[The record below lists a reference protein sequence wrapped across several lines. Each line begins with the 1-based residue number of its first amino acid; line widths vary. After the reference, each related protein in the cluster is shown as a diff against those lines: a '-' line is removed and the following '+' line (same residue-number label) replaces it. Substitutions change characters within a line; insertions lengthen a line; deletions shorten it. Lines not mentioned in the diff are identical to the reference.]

1 MNEPLTR
8 DLLAGIDI
16 GSTTTKVVVLDP
28 ATRDMLHPTYKR
40 HHAHQVESL
49 ADVFADLAARFPNA
63 RFHLVMSGSGGK
75 GLASFLGIRYLQ
87 EVVANSI
94 AVQELYPATRCAIEL
109 GGQDAKM
116 IFFDHNTQTGALQVN
131 DMRMNGSCA
140 GGTGAFLDEIATLLK
155 TPVEQL
161 NDLAERGQTV
171 FSISGR
177 CGVYAKTDIQPL
189 LNQGVTKED
198 IALSTFHA
206 VAKQTLGGLA
216 QGLDIHAPV
225 IFEGGPLTF
234 NPQLVSVFAQR
245 LELGSDG
252 IIIPANPEVIVA
264 QGAALSL
271 LGMFA
276 EEDTAVDLDA
286 LQRRLHDAPAAL
298 AQAASMGT
306 PFFASEADRRAFQE
320 RHRTAPEPAGAAAF
334 APGSTVRAYLGVDSG
349 STTTKFALVGEDGE
363 LIDSFYSSNEGEPLD
378 ILRDAM
384 AALADR
390 YEAAGVKLDILA
402 CGTIGYGELLFH
414 RALHSDIHIVETVAH
429 SFAAARSVPD
439 ASFILDIGG
448 QDMKAIWLHDGIVT
462 DILVNEACSSGCGSF
477 LESFARSLNIP
488 TREIAAAAFRSTNP
502 AVLGSRC
509 TVFMNS
515 SVVTEQ
521 KNGKSPDDIMAG
533 LCRSI
538 IENVF
543 TKVIRVSNLSSLGQK
558 IVVQGGTFNNDAVL
572 SAFEQYIGRE
582 VTRAPYPGLMGAIG
596 AALLAQRHVAERLAE
611 DGAYTSTFIGLDA
624 VRGLSYTQQANS
636 ICPFC
641 GNACNRSIITFQDG
655 STFVTGNRC
664 ERGSVVG
671 DPKDAS
677 VRDAV
682 KAARAKTDA
691 TPNLYKMREKLLF
704 KNYPVEELCEKRD
717 LTIGLP
723 RVLAFWDNA
732 PFWTTFWRALGFDV
746 KLSRK
751 SDRPLFENGLPAV
764 ASDTICFP
772 AKLVHGHVRDLVKR
786 GVDRIFMPVITT
798 VSSENT
804 EKTSESMCAVVKG
817 YPMVIRNSDNP
828 EKRFGV
834 KFDDPLWHWYTP
846 ADREKQLAA
855 WMGETFGIS
864 RDLVKAAIA
873 QADAAQDAFRTELL
887 AEGARVL
894 EQVEAEGR
902 YAVVLA
908 GRPYHNDPLVNHDLP
923 DQFAAQ
929 GIPVLPPDAVPG
941 ATEVDL
947 SHSRLDVVNNFH
959 ARMLSNAI
967 LCAQRPYLEYA
978 QIVSFGC
985 GHDAYLTDE
994 IIRIMGELSDKTP
1007 LVLKVDESDI
1017 AGPLRI
1023 RVRSFVETVNMR
1035 RALQKADPTKAME
1048 PKAALDDP
1056 YPQKF
1061 DKAARRERV
1070 VLVPNT
1076 SHAFSRMMAAVFSKQ
1091 GLRAVPLEIGRDEA
1105 IRLGKKYVHN
1115 DICFPAQIVIGE
1127 ALAELETGKYAH
1139 ADVAVATGKYIGDC
1153 RLTHYAALLRKA
1165 LDDAG
1170 YEDVPIITNDDVD
1183 YHNQQPGWTMNMM
1196 SAIRIALVL
1205 PMIDALEEL
1214 LRKMRPYE
1222 LVPGSSDDA
1231 FERAIDVLM
1240 EGLEAH
1246 GSRGAEK
1253 AFKQSIAIMNEVKY
1267 DRSELRPRVLIVGE
1281 YLLNFHPGANHDV
1294 EQYLED
1300 NGFEIIEARMTDVI
1314 RKTYFYKD
1322 AQVKEYGVGKPL
1334 GEKAFLRIA
1343 NRLFEHGHDVCDRIA
1358 AAHPLYE
1365 PACRMPEL
1373 VQASDPIIHHTF
1385 DAGEGVLI
1393 PGEILHHAAH
1403 GCEAF
1408 LILQPF
1414 GCLPNH
1420 IVGRGIAKRLKEL
1433 YPNAQILPLDYDPD
1447 VSFANLE
1454 NRLQMLV
1461 MNVQGAKAPKAESDA
1476 QAAGSRENPMPP
1488 MPTDP
1493 DNRPWTPKV
1502 VPGRFGNEGLAENL
1516 AAAVAEA
1523 AREAAAL
1530 ANEASERAA
1539 ESQSLQVKLAK
1550 TRIDGL
1556 IAQSNGKIDQ
1566 LDQLAQRLDAL
1577 SESVHERANAGADE
1591 ALARVDEALAQ
1602 LDAIVNGTLEEARES
1617 FERLHGYAQVVR
1629 QASDDARAS
1638 ADETLARTVGDIREY
1653 AANVAR
1659 QAAKLRIEA
1668 DNVAHLAE
1676 DLART
1681 DAPSQS

>member
-1 MNEPLTR
+1 MDTRKTALPR
-8 DLLAGIDI
+8 DLYAGLDI
-16 GSTTTKVVVLDP
+16 GSTTTKAVVLDP
-28 ATRDMLHPTYKR
+28 RTRKILHSTYRR

-49 ADVFADLAARFPNA
+49 KDAFADLEARFPEA
-63 RFHLVMSGSGGK
+63 RFHVVMSGSGGK
-75 GLASFLGIRYLQ
+75 GLANFLGIRYLQ

-94 AVQELYPATRCAIEL
+94 AVQELYPTARCAIEL

-116 IFFDHNTQTGALQVN
+116 IFFDHNSETGALQVN

-171 FSISGR
+171 YSISGR

-234 NPQLVSVFAQR
+234 NPRLVDVFSER
-245 LELGSDG
+245 LELGGEG
-252 IIIPANPEVIVA
+252 IIIPENPEVIVA

-276 EEDTAVDLDA
+276 DEDTTANLAA
-286 LQRRLHDAPAAL
+286 LQARLAEAPAAL
-298 AQAASMGT
+298 AAAAQMGT
-306 PFFASEADRRAFQE
+306 PFFASENERETFRA
-320 RHRTAPEPAGAAAF
+320 RHRTAPDPIGVTAF
-334 APGSTVRAYLGVDSG
+334 ERGSTVRAYLGVDSG
-349 STTTKFALVGEDGE
+349 STTTKFALVGEDGR
-363 LIDSFYSSNEGEPLD
+363 LIDSFYANNEGEPLD

-384 AALADR
+384 SEMADR
-390 YEAAGVKLDILA
+390 YQEAGVALDIVA
-402 CGTIGYGELLFH
+402 CGTTGYGELLFH
-414 RALHSDIHIVETVAH
+414 RALHADIHIVETVAH

-448 QDMKAIWLHDGIVT
+448 QDMKAIWIDQGIVT

-543 TKVIRVSNLSSLGQK
+543 TKVIRVSNLSSLGDK

-572 SAFEQYIGRE
+572 AAFEQYIGRE

-596 AALLAQRHVAERLAE
+596 VALLAQRHVQERIEA
-611 DGAYTSTFIGLDA
+611 DGAYESTFIGLDA
-624 VRGLSYTQQANS
+624 VRNLTYTQQANS

-641 GNACNRSIITFQDG
+641 GNACNRNIVTFQDG

-664 ERGSVVG
+664 DRGQVVG

-677 VRDAV
+677 VREAA
-682 KAARAKTDA
+682 KAARAKADA
-691 TPNLYKMREKLLF
+691 TPNLYKLREKLLF
-704 KNYPVEELCEKRD
+704 KNYPVNPLCENRGI
-717 LTIGLP
+717 TIGMP

-746 KLSRK
+746 RLSRK

-772 AKLVHGHVRDLVKR
+772 AKLVHGHMRDLVKR

-828 EKRFGV
+828 ERRFGV

-855 WMGETFGIS
+855 WMQDTFGIAH
-864 RDLVKAAIA
+864 DLVKKALA
-873 QADAAQDAFRTELL
+873 QADAAQDAFRGELL
-887 AEGARVL
+887 AEGTRVL
-894 EQVEAEGR
+894 EEVEAEGR

-929 GIPVLPPDAVPG
+929 GIPVLPADAVPG
-941 ATEVDL
+941 ANEVDL
-947 SHSRLDVVNNFH
+947 SHSRLDIVNNFH

-967 LCAQRPYLEYA
+967 LCAQRPYLEFA

-994 IIRIMGELSDKTP
+994 IIRIMHELSDKTP

-1035 RALQKADPTKAME
+1035 RASSGRATKVA
-1048 PKAALDDP
+1048 PSQLADP

-1061 DKAARRERV
+1061 DKKAKRERV
-1070 VLVPNT
+1070 ALIPNT
-1076 SHAFSRMMAAVFSKQ
+1076 SHAFSRMMAAVYSKQ
-1091 GLRAVPLEIGRDEA
+1091 GLRAVPLDMGRDEA

-1127 ALAELETGKYAH
+1127 ALAELETGKYKNSE
-1139 ADVAVATGKYIGDC
+1139 VAVVTGKYIGDC

-1170 YEDVPIITNDDVD
+1170 YEDVPILTNDDVD
-1183 YHNQQPGWTMNMM
+1183 YHNTQPGWKMNAI
-1196 SAIRIALVL
+1196 SAARIAQIL
-1205 PMIDALEEL
+1205 PLLDALEEL
-1214 LRKMRPYE
+1214 LRKVRPYE
-1222 LVPGSSDDA
+1222 LVPGSANDA
-1231 FERAIDVLM
+1231 FERAMDVLI
-1240 EGLEAH
+1240 EGILA
-1246 GSRGAEK
+1246 GGARGAQK
-1253 AFKQSIAIMNEVKY
+1253 AFKRSIAIMCEVKY
-1267 DRSELRPRVLIVGE
+1267 DRSNPRPRVLIVGE

-1322 AQVKEYGVGKPL
+1322 AQIREYGVEKPL
-1334 GEKAFLRIA
+1334 GEKAFLNIA

-1358 AAHPLYE
+1358 TAHPLYE

-1433 YPNAQILPLDYDPD
+1433 YPNVQILPLDYDPD

-1461 MNVQGAKAPKAESDA
+1461 MNVQGAKAPKADT
-1476 QAAGSRENPMPP
+1476 GSKDDGSIQPMPA
-1488 MPTDP
+1488 DP
-1493 DNRPWTPKV
+1493 NNRPWTPVV
-1502 VPGRFGNEGLAENL
+1502 VPGRKWQREDLADNL
-1516 AAAVAEA
+1516 AAAVADVA
-1523 AREAAAL
+1523 HVAAAI
-1530 ANEASERAA
+1530 AEETRERAEA
-1539 ESQSLQVKLAK
+1539 NTALQVKLAS
-1550 TRIDGL
+1550 TRVNGL
-1556 IAQSNGKIDQ
+1556 VAEVKGKIGE
-1566 LDQLAQRLDAL
+1566 LRQLAEQADVIAA
-1577 SESVHERANAGADE
+1577 VAHERALASADEASTQMEKAATRLATLANATLEDAHTAFDELNAYAEKLAEGTQRRADE
-1591 ALARVDEALAQ
+1591 ALTNT
-1602 LDAIVNGTLEEARES
+1602 VNEI
-1617 FERLHGYAQVVR
+1617 
-1629 QASDDARAS
+1629 
-1638 ADETLARTVGDIREY
+1638 RTY
-1653 AANVAR
+1653 AANVAER
-1659 QAAKLRIEA
+1659 AARIRIEA
-1668 DNVAHLAE
+1668 DEIARIAE
-1676 DLART
+1676 EEART
-1681 DAPSQS
+1681 TA

>member
-1 MNEPLTR
+1 MRSTNPTYPP
-8 DLLAGIDI
+8 DLFAGIDI
-16 GSTTTKVVVLDP
+16 GSTTTKAVVLDP
-28 ATRDMLHPTYKR
+28 RTRQILHATYRR
-40 HHAHQVESL
+40 HHAHQVQSMDDAL
-49 ADVFADLAARFPNA
+49 ADLAARFPEA

-75 GLASFLGIRYLQ
+75 SLAGFLGVRYLQ

-94 AVQELYPATRCAIEL
+94 AVQELYPTARCAIEL

-116 IFFDHNTQTGALQVN
+116 IFFDRNPETGALQVN

-140 GGTGAFLDEIATLLK
+140 GCTGAFLDEIATLLK
-155 TPVEQL
+155 TPIEEL
-161 NDLAERGQTV
+161 NGLAERGTTV
-171 FSISGR
+171 YSISGR

-189 LNQGVTKED
+189 LNQGATKED

-234 NPQLVSVFAQR
+234 NPKLVDVFAQR
-245 LELGSDG
+245 LELDGEG
-252 IIIPANPEVIVA
+252 IIIPENPEVIVA
-264 QGAALSL
+264 QGAALALS
-271 LGMFA
+271 GMFA
-276 EEDTAVDLDA
+276 DEDTTVDLA
-286 LQRRLHDAPAAL
+286 AVRARLAEAPAAL
-298 AQAASMGT
+298 AEAATMGT
-306 PFFASEADRRAFQE
+306 PFFATEAERAAFQE
-320 RHRTAPEPAGAAAF
+320 RHRTADAPAGAGAF
-334 APGSTVRAYLGVDSG
+334 EPGTTVRVYLGVDSG
-349 STTTKFALVGEDGE
+349 STTTKFALLNEDGE
-363 LIDSFYSSNEGEPLD
+363 LVDSFYASNEGEPLD

-384 AALADR
+384 TNLAQRWRD
-390 YEAAGVKLDILA
+390 AGVALDIQA
-402 CGTIGYGELLFH
+402 CGTTGYGELLFH
-414 RALHSDIHIVETVAH
+414 KALHADIHVVETVAH

-448 QDMKAIWLHDGIVT
+448 QDMKAIWIDNGIVT

-477 LESFARSLNIP
+477 LESFARSLGIP
-488 TREIAAAAFRSTNP
+488 TQQIAEAAFRSTNP

-543 TKVIRVSNLSSLGQK
+543 TKVIRVSNLSSLGERV
-558 IVVQGGTFNNDAVL
+558 VVQGGTFNNDAVL
-572 SAFEQYIGRE
+572 AAFEQYIGRE

-596 AALLAQRHVAERLAE
+596 AALLAQRHVRERIEE
-611 DGAYTSTFIGLDA
+611 DGSFASTFIGLDA
-624 VRGLSYTQQANS
+624 VSGLSYTQQANS
-636 ICPFC
+636 VCPFC
-641 GNACNRSIITFQDG
+641 ANACNRSIITFQDG

-664 ERGSVVG
+664 ERGQVVG

-677 VRDAV
+677 VRDAA

-691 TPNLYKMREKLLF
+691 VPNLYKLREKLLF
-704 KNYPVEELCEKRD
+704 KNYPVEPLAEERGV
-717 LTIGLP
+717 TIGLP
-723 RVLAFWDNA
+723 RVLAYWDNA
-732 PFWTTFWRALGFDV
+732 PFWTTFWRALGFSV
-746 KLSRK
+746 RLSRK

-828 EKRFGV
+828 ERRFGV

-846 ADREKQLAA
+846 ADREKQLSA
-855 WMGETFGIS
+855 WMQEVFGID
-864 RDLVKAAIA
+864 RAMVKAALV
-873 QADAAQDAFRTELL
+873 QADAAQDAFRAELL

-894 EQVEAEGR
+894 EQVQAEGR

-923 DQFAAQ
+923 DLFATQ

-947 SHSRLDVVNNFH
+947 SHSRLDIVNNFH

-967 LCAQRPYLEYA
+967 LAAQRPYLEFA

-994 IIRIMGELSDKTP
+994 IVRIMHELSDKTP

-1035 RALQKADPTKAME
+1035 RATQAADGSATSTATRTL
-1048 PKAALDDP
+1048 ADP

-1061 DKAARRERV
+1061 DKAARRDRV
-1070 VLVPNT
+1070 VLIPNT

-1091 GLRAVPLEIGRDEA
+1091 GLRTVSLDIGREEA

-1127 ALAELETGKYAH
+1127 ALAELETGKYANSE
-1139 ADVAVATGKYIGDC
+1139 VAVVTGKYIGDC

-1165 LDDAG
+1165 LDEAG
-1170 YEDVPIITNDDVD
+1170 YQDVPILTNDDVD
-1183 YHNQQPGWTMNMM
+1183 YHNAQPGWKMNML
-1196 SAIRIALVL
+1196 SATRIALTL

-1222 LVPGSSDDA
+1222 LVPGSANDA
-1231 FERAIDVLM
+1231 FERALDVLIA
-1240 EGLEAH
+1240 GIEAH
-1246 GSRGAEK
+1246 GARGAER
-1253 AFKQSIAIMNEVKY
+1253 AFKKSIAIMNEVAY
-1267 DRSELRPRVLIVGE
+1267 DRSNPRPRVLIVGE

-1300 NGFEIIEARMTDVI
+1300 NGFEIIEAKMTDVI

-1322 AQVKEYGVGKPL
+1322 AQIREYGVGKPF
-1334 GEKAFLRIA
+1334 GEKAFLNVA
-1343 NRLFEHGHDVCDRIA
+1343 NRLFERGHDVCDRIA
-1358 AAHPLYE
+1358 GAHPLYE

-1393 PGEILHHAAH
+1393 PGEILHHAAR

-1461 MNVQGAKAPKAESDA
+1461 MNVQGAKAPKEGVASGA
-1476 QAAGSRENPMPP
+1476 SAGPIPP
-1488 MPTDP
+1488 APADSS
-1493 DNRPWTPKV
+1493 NHPWTPSV
-1502 VPGRFGNEGLAENL
+1502 VPGRDQSGDIAESL
-1516 AAAVAEA
+1516 AAAVADA
-1523 AREAAAL
+1523 ARMAASMADEVRMSASACASIHARNATARIDAL
-1530 ANEASERAA
+1530 AAEAHA
-1539 ESQSLQVKLAK
+1539 KLE
-1550 TRIDGL
+1550 
-1556 IAQSNGKIDQ
+1556 Q
-1566 LDQLAQRLDAL
+1566 LDQLAERADALAKAAHDRAQRCADDTSIQLEAIASQLDAL
-1577 SESVHERANAGADE
+1577 ANRVFEDARQSVEELRACAEQLGNDTQRRADE
-1591 ALARVDEALAQ
+1591 A
-1602 LDAIVNGTLEEARES
+1602 I
-1617 FERLHGYAQVVR
+1617 
-1629 QASDDARAS
+1629 ARALNDMSGRAADVAEQAGRACSEANDIANRAEGIVRGTAS
-1638 ADETLARTVGDIREY
+1638 A
-1653 AANVAR
+1653 
-1659 QAAKLRIEA
+1659 
-1668 DNVAHLAE
+1668 
-1676 DLART
+1676 
-1681 DAPSQS
+1681 